1 MGLKPWTI
9 YIDFEWGYVHIPT
22 RMKYR
27 KGHRL
32 ERKMVSSRG
41 YMDLFVDDT
50 WVVSNGSKDVL
61 PNISL
66 VVRKI
71 SNGEVH
77 LAYGPS
83 TGPAIYLTTVT
94 PHGEDLYVTISAI
107 NYRAYYPHTIT
118 GQIVEAEMNK
128 IFIDPTWCQ

>member
-1 MGLKPWTI
+1 MGLKPWKI
-9 YIDFEWGYVHIPT
+9 YVDFEWGYVHIPT
-22 RMKYR
+22 RLKYR

-32 ERKMVSSRG
+32 ERRMVSSRG
-41 YMDLFVDDT
+41 YMDLFIDNT
-50 WVVSNGSKDVL
+50 WVVSNGSEDVL

-83 TGPAIYLTTVT
+83 TSPAISLTTVR
-94 PHGEDLYVTISAI
+94 PHGEDPYVTISDTD
-107 NYRAYYPHTIT
+107 YRAYYPQTIT

-128 IFIDPTWCQ
+128 IFIGPIRCQ